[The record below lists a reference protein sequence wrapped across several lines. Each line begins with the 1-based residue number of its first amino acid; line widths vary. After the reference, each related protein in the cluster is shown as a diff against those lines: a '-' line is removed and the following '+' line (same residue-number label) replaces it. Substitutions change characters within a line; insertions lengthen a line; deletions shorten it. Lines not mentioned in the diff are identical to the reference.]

1 MGRIITILF
10 SIIFFNFFI
19 FSLSFSFK
27 IISHNL
33 EYVLYKKNK
42 LIWSFKIKKFIQ
54 KENGNFEGKT
64 IYIINKEKGL
74 EIWADKG
81 FYNKREDKFLLQS
94 NVHLI
99 TSKYGEVYTEE
110 LIFFPK
116 KDLILTNKEVLVIK
130 KDLKVKGK
138 GLIYDVNTGNFRV
151 KEKAKVQMKI

>member
-33 EYVLYKKNK
+33 EYALYKKNK

-54 KENGNFEGKT
+54 KENDNFEGKT

-116 KDLILTNKEVLVIK
+116 KDLILTDKEVLVIK

>member
-10 SIIFFNFFI
+10 SIIFFNFLI
-19 FSLSFSFK
+19 FSFSFSFK

-33 EYVLYKKNK
+33 EYALYKKNK

-81 FYNKREDKFLLQS
+81 FYNKKEDKFLLQS

-116 KDLILTNKEVLVIK
+116 KDLILTDKEVLVIK